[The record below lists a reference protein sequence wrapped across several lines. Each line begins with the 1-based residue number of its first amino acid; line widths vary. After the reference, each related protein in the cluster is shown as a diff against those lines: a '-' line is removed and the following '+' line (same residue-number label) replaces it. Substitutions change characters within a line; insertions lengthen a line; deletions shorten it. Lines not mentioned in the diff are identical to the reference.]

1 MRKALS
7 LIFLC
12 CFLCL
17 AACGQQP
24 AAPSPQP
31 TVKPT
36 PAPTETLAPTFDPEP
51 TPEPTSSPEPTPEPP
66 QGPLDDAAILRRFT
80 EAITAMEPSV
90 QLNVAGREWTYGAEN
105 DLKNLYYQVLSQHQ
119 ELKYA
124 YDMTAALTGDTAEC
138 SFSYMPYKT
147 GAYAGGLPE
156 GSHPVNSL
164 HDAVVMAQSLC
175 DGREHLSI
183 GITDPSLAVED
194 LQRAVAQ
201 AGYGWIVCTLS
212 RDGTEILAAPPV
224 DGSLAD
230 AVEQIQESFR
240 LAGAILEDLGTD
252 GMTAREKLEAVY
264 DYITETVSYD
274 YRYYSDRDNMPYA
287 STVALGALRDQ
298 LAICGGYSHALETL
312 LDMCGIENYTVS
324 GESHGEYHAWNYVVL
339 DGVGYYCD
347 PTADRGGSRTHFL
360 MTEADMDTLGHYRWN
375 AAFYPALCR

>member
-1 MRKALS
+1 MRKALP

-17 AACGQQP
+17 TACGQQP

-31 TVKPT
+31 AATPT
-36 PAPTETLAPTFDPEP
+36 PAPTETPAPTFAPEP
-51 TPEPTSSPEPTPEPP
+51 TPEPTPSPEPTPEPP

-105 DLKNLYYQVLSQHQ
+105 DLKNLYYQVLSQQ
-119 ELKYA
+119 PELKYA

-147 GAYAGGLPE
+147 GAYAGGLPA
-156 GSHPVNSL
+156 GSHPVGSL

-175 DGREHLSI
+175 DGRERLSI

-212 RDGTEILAAPPV
+212 RDGTELLAAPPV
-224 DGSLAD
+224 NGTLEDC
-230 AVEQIQESFR
+230 VENINESFR

-252 GMTAREKLEAVY
+252 SMTAREKLEAVY
-264 DYITETVSYD
+264 GYITETVSYD
-274 YRYYSDRDNMPYA
+274 HRYYADRDNMPFA

-312 LDMCGIENYTVS
+312 LDMCGMENYTVS

-347 PTADRGGSRTHFL
+347 PTADRGGSRRHFL
-360 MTEADMDTLGHYRWN
+360 MTEADMDALGHYRWN